1 MIIVRSI
8 IVLTNFFSAFYS
20 SLLFI
25 SLEAYG
31 GTTHFE
37 FQCKLA
43 AKIKLQP
50 RFGAVLDDIHDL
62 EASAFGFSFFGQS
75 LKNQST
81 RELPIAF
88 FLNGDSSLLCQQ
100 LRLL

>member
-1 MIIVRSI
+1 MF
-8 IVLTNFFSAFYS
+8 NFESS
-20 SLLFI
+20 SLRLNQ
-25 SLEAYG
+25 S
-31 GTTHFE
+31 
-37 FQCKLA
+37 A
-43 AKIKLQP
+43 AEVKLQSGLGP
-50 RFGAVLDDIHDL
+50 VLDDIHDL
-62 EASAFGFSFFGQS
+62 EASAFGFSFFDQS